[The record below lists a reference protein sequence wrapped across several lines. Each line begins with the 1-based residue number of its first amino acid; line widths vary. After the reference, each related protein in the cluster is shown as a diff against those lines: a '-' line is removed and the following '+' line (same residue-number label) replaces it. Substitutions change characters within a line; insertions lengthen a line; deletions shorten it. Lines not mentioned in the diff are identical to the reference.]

1 MNKPMIEGEAA
12 RLVYHAEAA
21 LIRAADGAEAIRLLM
36 GQYRGGGAGADAA
49 RNAAGW
55 CADKLAADIEAATNA
70 LDQLR
75 FDRAEAAEATP

>member
-1 MNKPMIEGEAA
+1 MSGPKIEGEAA
-12 RLVYHAEAA
+12 RLAHHAEAA

-36 GQYRGGGAGADAA
+36 STYRGGAAGDAA

-55 CADKLAADIEAATNA
+55 CAVKLADDIEAATNA

-75 FDRAEAAEATP
+75 FDRAEVAEAAP

>member
-12 RLVYHAEAA
+12 RLVHDAEAA

-36 GQYRGGGAGADAA
+36 GQYRGGAAGDAA

-55 CADKLAADIEAATNA
+55 CAGKLAADIEAAADA
-70 LDQLR
+70 LDRLK
-75 FDRAEAAEATP
+75 FDRAEAAEATQ